1 MTADGIKQRGLAY
14 AEYLSG
20 LTPEE
25 RRRINERNRKQ
36 GEEEHKAFHEKFQA
50 GQCWICGDD

>member
-50 GQCWICGDD
+50 